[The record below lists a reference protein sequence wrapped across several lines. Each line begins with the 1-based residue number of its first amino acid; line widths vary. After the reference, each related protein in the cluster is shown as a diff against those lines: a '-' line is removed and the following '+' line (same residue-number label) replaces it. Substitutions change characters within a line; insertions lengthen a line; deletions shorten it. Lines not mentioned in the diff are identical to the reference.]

1 MKEGEVLINLLCLI
15 KDGTSYSA
23 YSTELNKSVDDTPL
37 ISLSS
42 NFNSS
47 NQIRVCLFVVGL
59 VAFIGIS
66 NIITII

>member
-1 MKEGEVLINLLCLI
+1 MKEGEVLINLLCLL

-23 YSTELNKSVDDTPL
+23 YSTELNKSVDDTL
-37 ISLSS
+37 MSLSS
-42 NFNSS
+42 HFNSS

>member
-23 YSTELNKSVDDTPL
+23 YSTELNKSVDDTL
-37 ISLSS
+37 MSLSS

>member
-23 YSTELNKSVDDTPL
+23 CSTELNESVDDTL
-37 ISLSS
+37 MSLSS

-47 NQIRVCLFVVGL
+47 NQILVCLFVVGL

>member
-23 YSTELNKSVDDTPL
+23 CSTELNKSVDDTL
-37 ISLSS
+37 MSLSS

-47 NQIRVCLFVVGL
+47 NQIRACLFVVGL

-66 NIITII
+66 NILIII

>member
-1 MKEGEVLINLLCLI
+1 MKEGEVLINLLCLL

-23 YSTELNKSVDDTPL
+23 YSTELNKSVDDTL
-37 ISLSS
+37 MSLSS

-66 NIITII
+66 NITII

>member
-23 YSTELNKSVDDTPL
+23 YSTELNKSVDDTL
-37 ISLSS
+37 MSLSS

-66 NIITII
+66 NILIII

>member
-1 MKEGEVLINLLCLI
+1 MKEGEVLINLLCLL

-23 YSTELNKSVDDTPL
+23 YSTELNKSVDDTL
-37 ISLSS
+37 MSLSS

>member
-23 YSTELNKSVDDTPL
+23 YSTELNKSVDDTL
-37 ISLSS
+37 MSLFS

>member
-1 MKEGEVLINLLCLI
+1 MKEGEVLINLLCLL
-15 KDGTSYSA
+15 KDGTSYGA
-23 YSTELNKSVDDTPL
+23 YSTELNKSVDDTL
-37 ISLSS
+37 MSLSS